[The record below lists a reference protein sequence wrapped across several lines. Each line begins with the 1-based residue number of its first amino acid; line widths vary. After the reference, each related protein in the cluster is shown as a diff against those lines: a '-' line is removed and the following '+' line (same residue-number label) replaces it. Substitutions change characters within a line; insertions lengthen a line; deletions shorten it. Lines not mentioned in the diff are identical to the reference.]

1 MKSSK
6 QVGQISTA
14 LAAAQRECKEA
25 AKGGTSHMG
34 KYERIEDLQAQSK
47 KAFGN
52 NGLAFVMAPY
62 SATLGML
69 GIRWRLT
76 HVSGEWLSDAWEVA
90 ITAKTPQ
97 DIGKM
102 LTYFRRY
109 TLAGILPLLAPDED
123 IDEVQPEKPKG
134 LPTKSAASRQELYD
148 AVTEQVEATKETFTP
163 EPEPEDDD
171 NWSF

>member
-1 MKSSK
+1 MKTSK
-6 QVGQISTA
+6 QTGQISTA

-47 KAFGN
+47 KAFGS
-52 NGLAFVMAPY
+52 NGLSFVMAPF
-62 SATLGML
+62 SSTPGML
-69 GIRWRLT
+69 GIRWQLN
-76 HVSGEWLSDAWEVA
+76 HVSGEFMRDQWEVA
-90 ITAKTPQ
+90 ITVKTPQ

-123 IDEVQPEKPKG
+123 MDEVQPEKAKG
-134 LPTKSAASRQELYD
+134 LPDKSAGSRKELND
-148 AVTEQVEATKETFTP
+148 AVTKSVEATKEKY
-163 EPEPEDDD
+163 EPEEEDD
-171 NWSF
+171 NWEF